1 MNCPIVPNDST
12 VDPGSSK
19 PEEAFFEGQIVTI
32 VPYDIEDGGF
42 NVQTMF
48 KFEEVARGVHYTI
61 GRTNAGARATST
73 VDNANF
79 IPHLVASH
87 ALGDPFYTSVW
98 DVWTVTVPVGTDVS
112 LLKSKDAIKA
122 AAPANGWPIAAS
134 GIRLNCPVIKVD
146 GVPVPIEDAFALLT
160 DDTGRF
166 DRNKFPFDVPTRTFT
181 KMRNFFITEINPGA
195 GAAVPHAAPPPPTLT
210 GLAAEFPPVEPEG
223 KGNVIPV
230 ILTDPL
236 HPTHS
241 SGPNSSGD
249 VIRLDQAA
257 LDAAFAHNRLPEAFE
272 HNIAF
277 LAEGLAAFVGQPGL
291 RTYGDFKRHDMGA
304 GLFAPGAAST
314 QTTMKTAELWDVGSD
329 SPLSR
334 TGSFGSDMRGVILAH
349 GNEGEASKQAF
360 LNLTSGGQQDIVNF
374 LRMQTIQGKVGEGS
388 GAIIL
393 QTHRLSGAARNI
405 PLDGGFK
412 ASFSVD
418 ASGKPTW
425 GTGSLSYSYDRTG

>member
-73 VDNANF
+73 VDNPNF

-87 ALGDPFYTSVW
+87 ALGDPFYTSIW

-122 AAPANGWPIAAS
+122 AALANGWPIAAS

-210 GLAAEFPPVEPEG
+210 GLAAEFPPVEP
-223 KGNVIPV
+223 
-230 ILTDPL
+230 
-236 HPTHS
+236 
-241 SGPNSSGD
+241 
-249 VIRLDQAA
+249 R
-257 LDAAFAHNRLPEAFE
+257 
-272 HNIAF
+272 
-277 LAEGLAAFVGQPGL
+277 
-291 RTYGDFKRHDMGA
+291 
-304 GLFAPGAAST
+304 
-314 QTTMKTAELWDVGSD
+314 
-329 SPLSR
+329 
-334 TGSFGSDMRGVILAH
+334 
-349 GNEGEASKQAF
+349 
-360 LNLTSGGQQDIVNF
+360 
-374 LRMQTIQGKVGEGS
+374 
-388 GAIIL
+388 
-393 QTHRLSGAARNI
+393 AR
-405 PLDGGFK
+405 
-412 ASFSVD
+412 AM
-418 ASGKPTW
+418 
-425 GTGSLSYSYDRTG
+425 